1 MKFILNQIF
10 LNEIFSLKR
19 YFQLKTHKIFSFGH
33 KILRLIMP
41 FHARGCA
48 VLTGHGPWA
57 TCFVKSFN
65 LIFLSLFVLII
76 DLSRNGFNSTIPHWL
91 FQMRNLVYLDLS
103 SNNLRG
109 SILDSFANRT
119 SIERLRNM
127 GSLCNLKTL
136 ILSQNDLNGE
146 ITELIDVLS
155 GCNSSW
161 LETLDLG
168 FNDLGGFLPNS
179 LGKLHNLNSIG
190 NLSYL
195 EELYLSDNS
204 MNGTIPETLGRLSK
218 LVAIE
223 LSENPLTG
231 VVTEAHF
238 SNLTS
243 LKEFSNYRVTPRVSL
258 VFNISPEWIPPFKL
272 SLLRIRSC
280 QMGPKFPAWLRN
292 QTELTSVVLSNARIS
307 GTIPEWFWKLD
318 LHLDELDIGSN
329 NLGGRVP
336 NSMKFLPGAT
346 VDLEENNFQGPL
358 PLWSSNVTRLNL
370 YDNFFSGPIPQ
381 ELATSSSSFSV
392 CPMTSFG
399 VIAFVPIYRA
409 SRLKSRSIV
418 ITSLL
423 YNNIY
428 AHLGLCWNSE
438 KLIFPIFILRSSI
451 PHWLFNFSSLAYLD
465 LNSNNLQ
472 GSVPD
477 GFGFL
482 ISLKY
487 IDLSSNLFIGG
498 HLPGNLGKL
507 CNLRTLK
514 LSFNSISGE
523 ITGFMDGLSECNLKS
538 LRLWSNSFVGS
549 IPNSIGN
556 LSSLKEFYIS
566 ENQMNGIIPES
577 SHFSNLTNLT
587 EICQLGPKFPAWL
600 RNQNQLKTL
609 VLNNARISDTIPDW
623 FWKLDLQVDL
633 LDFANNQ
640 LSGRV
645 PNSLKFQEQAIVDLS
660 SNRFHGPFPHFSS
673 KLSSLYLR
681 DNSFSGPM
689 PRDVGKTMPWLI
701 NFDVSWNSLN
711 GTIPLSIGKIT
722 GLASLVLSNNNLSG
736 EIPLIWNDKP
746 DLYIVDMANNSLSGE
761 IPSSMGTLNSL
772 MFLILS
778 GNKLSGEI
786 PSSLQNCK
794 IMDSFDLGDNRL
806 SGNLPSWIGEM
817 QSLLILRLR
826 SNFFDGNIPSQVCSL
841 SHLHILDLAHDNLSG
856 FIPSCLGNLSGMA
869 TEISSE
875 RYEGQLSVVMKG
887 RELIYQNT
895 LYLVN
900 SIDLSDNNL
909 SGKLPELR
917 NLSRLGTLNLS
928 INHLTG
934 NIPEDI
940 GSLSQLET
948 LDLSRNQLSGPIPP
962 SMVSLTS
969 LNHLNLS
976 YNKLSGKIPTSNQ
989 FQTLNDPSIYTNNL
1003 ALCGE
1008 PLPMKCP
1015 GDDEAT
1021 TSGVDNEDHDD
1032 EHEDEFEMKWFYVSM
1047 GPGFVVGFWGVFG
1060 PLIINRSWRRA
1071 YFRFLDEMKDR
1082 MMVVITHLQKKCKW
1096 ERRQHG
1102 T

>member
-1 MKFILNQIF
+1 MANNNVFIQLLFLIITSSGFLFHEIIKVGSCQGDHQRGCIDTEKVALLKFKQGLTDPSGRLSSWVGEDCCKWRGVVCNNRSGHVIKLTLRYLDSDGTEGELGGKISPALLDLKYLNYLDLSMNNFGGIPIPEF
-10 LNEIFSLKR
+10 IGSLEKLRYLNLSGA
-19 YFQLKTHKIFSFGH
+19 SFGGPIPPQLGNLSSLH
-33 KILRLIMP
+33 YLDLKEYFDESSQDDLHWISGLTSLRHLNLGGVDLSQAAAYWLQAVSKISSLLELHLPACALADLPPSLPFSSLI
-41 FHARGCA
+41 
-48 VLTGHGPWA
+48 T
-57 TCFVKSFN
+57 S
-65 LIFLSLFVLII
+65 LSVI
-76 DLSRNGFNSTIPHWL
+76 DLSSNGFNSTIPHWL

-179 LGKLHNLNSIG
+179 LGKLHNLKSLWLWDNSFVGSIPSSIG
-190 NLSYL
+190 NLSHL

-204 MNGTIPETLGRLSK
+204 MNGTIPETLGGLSK

-223 LSENPLTG
+223 LSENPLMG

-243 LKEFSNYRVTPRVSL
+243 LK
-258 VFNISPEWIPPFKL
+258 
-272 SLLRIRSC
+272 
-280 QMGPKFPAWLRN
+280 
-292 QTELTSVVLSNARIS
+292 
-307 GTIPEWFWKLD
+307 D
-318 LHLDELDIGSN
+318 
-329 NLGGRVP
+329 
-336 NSMKFLPGAT
+336 
-346 VDLEENNFQGPL
+346 
-358 PLWSSNVTRLNL
+358 
-370 YDNFFSGPIPQ
+370 
-381 ELATSSSSFSV
+381 
-392 CPMTSFG
+392 
-399 VIAFVPIYRA
+399 
-409 SRLKSRSIV
+409 
-418 ITSLL
+418 
-423 YNNIY
+423 
-428 AHLGLCWNSE
+428 
-438 KLIFPIFILRSSI
+438 SSI

-465 LNSNNLQ
+465 LNSSNLQ

-523 ITGFMDGLSECNLKS
+523 ITGFMDGLSECVNGSSLESLDSGFNDNLGGFLPDALGHLKNLKS

-577 SHFSNLTNLT
+577 VGQLSALVAVDLSENPWVGVITESHFSNLTNLT
-587 EICQLGPKFPAWL
+587 ELAIKKVSPNVTLAFNVSSKWIPPFKLNYLELRTCQLGPKFPAWL

-673 KLSSLYLR
+673 KLNSLYLR

-701 NFDVSWNSLN
+701 NFDVSWNSLKHPFIISFFN
-711 GTIPLSIGKIT
+711 GESMENALRACCKGIKIGKI
-722 GLASLVLSNNNLSG
+722 
-736 EIPLIWNDKP
+736 LIHRD
-746 DLYIVDMANNSLSGE
+746 
-761 IPSSMGTLNSL
+761 
-772 MFLILS
+772 
-778 GNKLSGEI
+778 
-786 PSSLQNCK
+786 
-794 IMDSFDLGDNRL
+794 GDNGKQLIYEKLPKDISERHVL
-806 SGNLPSWIGEM
+806 LLDPVLATGNSAGQAIE
-817 QSLLILRLR
+817 LLIQK
-826 SNFFDGNIPSQVCSL
+826 GVPE
-841 SHLHILDLAHDNLSG
+841 SHII
-856 FIPSCLGNLSGMA
+856 F
-869 TEISSE
+869 
-875 RYEGQLSVVMKG
+875 
-887 RELIYQNT
+887 
-895 LYLVN
+895 
-900 SIDLSDNNL
+900 
-909 SGKLPELR
+909 
-917 NLSRLGTLNLS
+917 LNLIS
-928 INHLTG
+928 APEGIHCVCKRFPSLKIVTSEIDVALNEEFRV
-934 NIPEDI
+934 IP
-940 GSLSQLET
+940 G
-948 LDLSRNQLSGPIPP
+948 
-962 SMVSLTS
+962 M
-969 LNHLNLS
+969 
-976 YNKLSGKIPTSNQ
+976 
-989 FQTLNDPSIYTNNL
+989 
-1003 ALCGE
+1003 GE
-1008 PLPMKCP
+1008 F
-1015 GDDEAT
+1015 GDRYFGT
-1021 TSGVDNEDHDD
+1021 DD
-1032 EHEDEFEMKWFYVSM
+1032 
-1047 GPGFVVGFWGVFG
+1047 
-1060 PLIINRSWRRA
+1060 
-1071 YFRFLDEMKDR
+1071 
-1082 MMVVITHLQKKCKW
+1082 
-1096 ERRQHG
+1096 
-1102 T
+1102 

>member
-1 MKFILNQIF
+1 MANINASIHF
-10 LNEIFSLKR
+10 LL
-19 YFQLKTHKIFSFGH
+19 
-33 KILRLIMP
+33 
-41 FHARGCA
+41 
-48 VLTGHGPWA
+48 
-57 TCFVKSFN
+57 
-65 LIFLSLFVLII
+65 LIFLSSTFLHLETVKLGSCNGVLNVSCTEIERKALVDFKQGLTDPSGRLSSWVGLDCCRWRGVVCSQRAPQVI
-76 DLSRNGFNSTIPHWL
+76 KLKLRNRYARSPDADGEATGAFGDYYGAAHAFGGEISHSLLDLKYLR
-91 FQMRNLVYLDLS
+91 YLDLS
-103 SNNLRG
+103 MNYFGGLKIPKFIG
-109 SILDSFANRT
+109 SFK
-119 SIERLRNM
+119 RLRY
-127 GSLCNLKTL
+127 
-136 ILSQNDLNGE
+136 LN
-146 ITELIDVLS
+146 LS
-155 GCNSSW
+155 GAS
-161 LETLDLG
+161 
-168 FNDLGGFLPNS
+168 FGGTIPPHL
-179 LGKLHNLNSIG
+179 G
-190 NLSYL
+190 NLS
-195 EELYLSDNS
+195 
-204 MNGTIPETLGRLSK
+204 
-218 LVAIE
+218 
-223 LSENPLTG
+223 
-231 VVTEAHF
+231 
-238 SNLTS
+238 
-243 LKEFSNYRVTPRVSL
+243 
-258 VFNISPEWIPPFKL
+258 
-272 SLLRIRSC
+272 
-280 QMGPKFPAWLRN
+280 
-292 QTELTSVVLSNARIS
+292 
-307 GTIPEWFWKLD
+307 
-318 LHLDELDIGSN
+318 
-329 NLGGRVP
+329 
-336 NSMKFLPGAT
+336 
-346 VDLEENNFQGPL
+346 
-358 PLWSSNVTRLNL
+358 
-370 YDNFFSGPIPQ
+370 
-381 ELATSSSSFSV
+381 
-392 CPMTSFG
+392 
-399 VIAFVPIYRA
+399 
-409 SRLKSRSIV
+409 
-418 ITSLL
+418 SLL
-423 YNNIY
+423 YLDLNSYSLESVENDLHWLSGLSSLRHLNLGNIDFSKLPFFTLGTTLTWMWAFFLPDLPLPFGNVTSLSMLDLSNN
-428 AHLGLCWNSE
+428 GFN
-438 KLIFPIFILRSSI
+438 SSI

-477 GFGFL
+477 GF
-482 ISLKY
+482 
-487 IDLSSNLFIGG
+487 G

-523 ITGFMDGLSECNLKS
+523 ITGFMDGLSECVNGSSLESLDLGFNDKLGGFLPDALGHLKNLKS

-577 SHFSNLTNLT
+577 VGQLSALVAVDLSENPWVGVGESHFSNLTNLT
-587 EICQLGPKFPAWL
+587 ELAIKKVSPNVTLAFNVSSKWIPPFKLNYLELRTCQLGPKFPAWL

-633 LDFANNQ
+633 LDFANDQ

-645 PNSLKFQEQAIVDLS
+645 PNSFEFQEQAIVDLS

-722 GLASLVLSNNNLSG
+722 GLASLVLSNNNFSG

-786 PSSLQNCK
+786 PSSLKNCK

-856 FIPSCLGNLSGMA
+856 FIPSCLGNL
-869 TEISSE
+869 TI
-875 RYEGQLSVVMKG
+875 RGQLSVVMKG

-989 FQTLNDPSIYTNNL
+989 FQTFNDPSIYKNNL
-1003 ALCGE
+1003 ALCG
-1008 PLPMKCP
+1008 
-1015 GDDEAT
+1015 
-1021 TSGVDNEDHDD
+1021 NHDD

-1082 MMVVITHLQKKCKW
+1082 VMVVITRLQKKCKW

>member
-1 MKFILNQIF
+1 MANINASIHF
-10 LNEIFSLKR
+10 LL
-19 YFQLKTHKIFSFGH
+19 
-33 KILRLIMP
+33 
-41 FHARGCA
+41 
-48 VLTGHGPWA
+48 
-57 TCFVKSFN
+57 
-65 LIFLSLFVLII
+65 LIFLSSTFLHLETVKLGSCNGVLNVSCTEIERKALVDFKQGLTDPSGRLSSWVGLDCCRWRGVVCSQRAPQVI
-76 DLSRNGFNSTIPHWL
+76 KLKLRNRYARSPDADGEATGAFGDYYGAAHAFGGEISHSLLDLKYLR
-91 FQMRNLVYLDLS
+91 YLDLS
-103 SNNLRG
+103 MNYFGGLKIPKFIG
-109 SILDSFANRT
+109 SFK
-119 SIERLRNM
+119 RLRY
-127 GSLCNLKTL
+127 
-136 ILSQNDLNGE
+136 LN
-146 ITELIDVLS
+146 LS
-155 GCNSSW
+155 GAS
-161 LETLDLG
+161 
-168 FNDLGGFLPNS
+168 FGGTIPPHL
-179 LGKLHNLNSIG
+179 G
-190 NLSYL
+190 NLS
-195 EELYLSDNS
+195 
-204 MNGTIPETLGRLSK
+204 
-218 LVAIE
+218 
-223 LSENPLTG
+223 
-231 VVTEAHF
+231 
-238 SNLTS
+238 
-243 LKEFSNYRVTPRVSL
+243 
-258 VFNISPEWIPPFKL
+258 
-272 SLLRIRSC
+272 
-280 QMGPKFPAWLRN
+280 
-292 QTELTSVVLSNARIS
+292 
-307 GTIPEWFWKLD
+307 
-318 LHLDELDIGSN
+318 
-329 NLGGRVP
+329 
-336 NSMKFLPGAT
+336 
-346 VDLEENNFQGPL
+346 
-358 PLWSSNVTRLNL
+358 
-370 YDNFFSGPIPQ
+370 
-381 ELATSSSSFSV
+381 
-392 CPMTSFG
+392 
-399 VIAFVPIYRA
+399 
-409 SRLKSRSIV
+409 
-418 ITSLL
+418 SLL
-423 YNNIY
+423 YLDLNSYSLESVENDLHWLSGLSSLRHLNLGNIDFSKAAAYWHRAVSSLSSLLELRLPGCGLSSLPDLSLPFGNVTSLSMLDLSNN
-428 AHLGLCWNSE
+428 GFN
-438 KLIFPIFILRSSI
+438 SSI

-477 GFGFL
+477 GFG
-482 ISLKY
+482 
-487 IDLSSNLFIGG
+487 
-498 HLPGNLGKL
+498 
-507 CNLRTLK
+507 LK

-523 ITGFMDGLSECNLKS
+523 ITGFMDGLSECVNGSSLESLDLGFNDKLGGFLPDALGHLKNLKS

-577 SHFSNLTNLT
+577 MGQLSALVAVDLSENPWVGVGESHFSNLTNLT
-587 EICQLGPKFPAWL
+587 ELAIKKVSPNVTLAFNVSSKWIPPFKLNYLELRTCQLGPKFPAWL

-623 FWKLDLQVDL
+623 FWKLDLQ
-633 LDFANNQ
+633 
-640 LSGRV
+640 
-645 PNSLKFQEQAIVDLS
+645 
-660 SNRFHGPFPHFSS
+660 
-673 KLSSLYLR
+673 LSSLYLR

-689 PRDVGKTMPWLI
+689 PRDVGKTMPWLT

-722 GLASLVLSNNNLSG
+722 GLASLVLSNNHLSG

-989 FQTLNDPSIYTNNL
+989 FQTFNDPSIYKNNL
-1003 ALCGE
+1003 ALCG
-1008 PLPMKCP
+1008 
-1015 GDDEAT
+1015 
-1021 TSGVDNEDHDD
+1021 NHDD

-1082 MMVVITHLQKKCKW
+1082 VMVVITRLQKKCNW

>member
-1 MKFILNQIF
+1 MANINASIHF
-10 LNEIFSLKR
+10 LL
-19 YFQLKTHKIFSFGH
+19 
-33 KILRLIMP
+33 
-41 FHARGCA
+41 
-48 VLTGHGPWA
+48 
-57 TCFVKSFN
+57 
-65 LIFLSLFVLII
+65 LIFLSSTFLHLETVKLGSCNGVLNVSCTEIERKTLVQFKQGLTDPSGRLSSWVGLDCCRWRGVVCSQRAPQVI
-76 DLSRNGFNSTIPHWL
+76 KLQLRNRYARSPDDGEATCAFGDYYGAAHAFGGEISHSLLDLKYLR
-91 FQMRNLVYLDLS
+91 YLDLS
-103 SNNLRG
+103 MNYFGGLKIPKFIG
-109 SILDSFANRT
+109 SFK
-119 SIERLRNM
+119 RLRYLNLS
-127 GSLCNLKTL
+127 GASFGGTIPPHLGNLSSLLYLDLNSYSLE
-136 ILSQNDLNGE
+136 SVENDLHW
-146 ITELIDVLS
+146 LS
-155 GCNSSW
+155 GLSS
-161 LETLDLG
+161 LRHLDLG
-168 FNDLGGFLPNS
+168 NIDFSKAAAYWHRAVSSLSSLLELRLPGCGLSSLPDLPLPF
-179 LGKLHNLNSIG
+179 G
-190 NLSYL
+190 N
-195 EELYLSDNS
+195 
-204 MNGTIPETLGRLSK
+204 
-218 LVAIE
+218 V
-223 LSENPLTG
+223 
-231 VVTEAHF
+231 
-238 SNLTS
+238 TS
-243 LKEFSNYRVTPRVSL
+243 LSML
-258 VFNISPEWIPPFKL
+258 D
-272 SLLRIRSC
+272 
-280 QMGPKFPAWLRN
+280 
-292 QTELTSVVLSNARIS
+292 LSNN
-307 GTIPEWFWKLD
+307 G
-318 LHLDELDIGSN
+318 
-329 NLGGRVP
+329 
-336 NSMKFLPGAT
+336 
-346 VDLEENNFQGPL
+346 
-358 PLWSSNVTRLNL
+358 
-370 YDNFFSGPIPQ
+370 FS
-381 ELATSSSSFSV
+381 
-392 CPMTSFG
+392 
-399 VIAFVPIYRA
+399 
-409 SRLKSRSIV
+409 
-418 ITSLL
+418 
-423 YNNIY
+423 
-428 AHLGLCWNSE
+428 
-438 KLIFPIFILRSSI
+438 SSI

-523 ITGFMDGLSECNLKS
+523 ITGFMDGLSECVNGSSLESLDLGFNDNLGGFLPDALGHLKNLKS

-577 SHFSNLTNLT
+577 VGQLSALVAVDVSENPWVGVITESHFSNLTNLT
-587 EICQLGPKFPAWL
+587 ELAIKKVSPNVTLAFNVSSKWIPPFKLNYLELRICQLGPKFPAWL